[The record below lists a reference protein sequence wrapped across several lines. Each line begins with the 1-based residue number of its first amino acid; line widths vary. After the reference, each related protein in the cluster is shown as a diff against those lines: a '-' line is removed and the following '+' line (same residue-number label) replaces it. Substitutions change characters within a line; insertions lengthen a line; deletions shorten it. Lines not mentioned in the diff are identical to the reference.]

1 MTDREKLYATI
12 VELDSAL
19 KILKEDT
26 EYWHTQREL
35 AQIKESMDE
44 IEKFKFQIIKEYHL

>member
-1 MTDREKLYATI
+1 MTNREKLYATI
-12 VELDSAL
+12 VELDFAL